1 MRRLHPEIEALR
13 RVMTDLP
20 ESAIVDPNLRVAL
33 VTPYCG
39 ESADVLA
46 QCLASVAAQTE
57 RCTHIV
63 VGDGAS
69 NEGVRDFEV
78 QHIVLPERHRDAG
91 DTPRAIGAM
100 SAIAQGFDAI
110 GFLDGDNWLSPEHV
124 ATMCDLHAETGAQ
137 VMIARRSLHRLDGTL
152 LRPRGEAGDG
162 VDHVDTNCLFLTSA
176 AFRMVPVWAMMP
188 KRLHLAGDRM
198 VWSTIQALGYQIAR
212 AERVTVHYR
221 TGFREHYEE
230 SGETPPSAAKDAKE
244 VRASMRWWNEL
255 GQEKRRIAFRRL
267 GLKV

>member
-20 ESAIVDPNLRVAL
+20 ESAIVDPNLRVAI

-39 ESADVLA
+39 EGADVLA

-57 RCTHIV
+57 RCAHIV
-63 VGDGAS
+63 VGDGAV
-69 NEGVRDFEV
+69 NEVVRDFDV
-78 QHIVLPERHRDAG
+78 QHIQLPQRHRDAG

-100 SAIAQGFDAI
+100 SAVAQGFDAI
-110 GFLDGDNWLSPEHV
+110 GFLDGDNWLSPDHV
-124 ATMCDLHAETGAQ
+124 ATMCDLHSDTGAQ
-137 VMIARRSLHRLDGTL
+137 VMIAARSLHRLDGTL
-152 LRPRGEAGDG
+152 LRAGGEARDG

-188 KRLHLAGDRM
+188 KRLHLAGDRL

-212 AERVTVHYR
+212 AEKATVHYR
-221 TGFREHYEE
+221 TGFRVHYEE
-230 SGETPPSAAKDAKE
+230 CGETPPEGAKDATD

-255 GQEKRRIAFRRL
+255 PHEQRRIAFRRL